1 MQRKENDIMVSGH
14 LQQKKGNWY
23 IVLNLHDETGKRAPK
38 WIATHLPG
46 QGNKRRAEEMLL
58 QARQQYTDIYGK
70 PDPSG
75 PLFADYMLQW
85 LARMKGKVS
94 PTTYRNYKYV
104 IENNICPYFRER
116 GIPLRGLRAIDLE
129 EYYAYLQEQGVS
141 PNTAIHHHANIHKA
155 LKDAVRLDLVDR
167 NVAEIADR
175 PQKQKYL
182 PAHYSASEVNQ
193 LLDKLRGHWMYVP
206 VVLSVFY
213 GLRRSEV
220 LGLQWGSVDFENK
233 SITIQHTRIYGDSD
247 GTDAVIERDILKRK
261 SSYRT
266 LPIPETVWTLLYNL
280 KTVRYGKAPAPND
293 VYVCLN
299 REGEPVAPNYF
310 TQCFKQFLRDNDL
323 REIRLHDLRHTCA
336 SVLIQNRVPLIEVQ
350 QWLGHSTLE
359 TTADLYAH
367 LEYETKLA
375 SAETLKKI

>member
-1 MQRKENDIMVSGH
+1 MVAGH
-14 LQQKKGNWY
+14 LQQKKGYWY
-23 IVLNLHDETGKRAPK
+23 MVLNLYDETGKRKTK
-38 WIATHLPG
+38 WIATHLPV

-58 QARQQYTDIYGK
+58 QTRQQYTDICGK
-70 PDPSG
+70 PGPSEL
-75 PLFADYMLQW
+75 LFADYMLQW
-85 LARMKGKVS
+85 LAKMKCKVS
-94 PTTYRNYKYV
+94 PTTYRNYKLV
-104 IENNICPYFRER
+104 VENSICPYFRER
-116 GIPLRGLRAIDLE
+116 RIPLSGLRAIDLE
-129 EYYAYLQEQGVS
+129 EYYAYLQERGTS
-141 PNTAIHHHANIHKA
+141 SNTAIHHHANIHKA

-167 NVAEIADR
+167 NVAEIAER

-182 PAHYSASEVNQ
+182 PAYYSVDEVNQ

-233 SITIQHTRIYGDSD
+233 TIMIKHARIYGDSD
-247 GTDAVIERDILKRK
+247 GTGAVIERDILKRK

-266 LPIPETVWTLLYNL
+266 LPMPETIWILLHNL
-280 KTVRYGKAPAPND
+280 KTARCGEAPAPAD
-293 VYVCLN
+293 EYVCLN
-299 REGEPVAPNYF
+299 REGKPVAPNYF

-367 LEYETKLA
+367 LEFETKLA

>member
-1 MQRKENDIMVSGH
+1 MEPEDLAVIGH
-14 LQQKKGNWY
+14 
-23 IVLNLHDETGKRAPK
+23 TGD
-38 WIATHLPG
+38 
-46 QGNKRRAEEMLL
+46 LL
-58 QARQQYTDIYGK
+58 VDIYGRNLMHIYIL
-70 PDPSG
+70 PQCSTT
-75 PLFADYMLQW
+75 A
-85 LARMKGKVS
+85 ARVLNPAGMDAQFERLRCAISRGILS
-94 PTTYRNYKYV
+94 
-104 IENNICPYFRER
+104 ICPYFWER

-266 LPIPETVWTLLYNL
+266 LPIPETVWILLYNL
-280 KTVRYGKAPAPND
+280 KTVRYGEAPAPVD
-293 VYVCLN
+293 AYVCLN

>member
-1 MQRKENDIMVSGH
+1 MVSGH

-23 IVLNLHDETGKRAPK
+23 IILNLHDETGKRAPK
-38 WIATHLPG
+38 WIATHLTV

-70 PDPSG
+70 PGPSG

-104 IENNICPYFRER
+104 IENSICPYFRER

-155 LKDAVRLDLVDR
+155 LKDAVRLDLVAR

-266 LPIPETVWTLLYNL
+266 LPIPETVWILLYNL
-280 KTVRYGKAPAPND
+280 KTVRYGEAPAPVD
-293 VYVCLN
+293 AYVCLN

>member
-1 MQRKENDIMVSGH
+1 M
-14 LQQKKGNWY
+14 
-23 IVLNLHDETGKRAPK
+23 
-38 WIATHLPG
+38 
-46 QGNKRRAEEMLL
+46 
-58 QARQQYTDIYGK
+58 
-70 PDPSG
+70 
-75 PLFADYMLQW
+75 
-85 LARMKGKVS
+85 
-94 PTTYRNYKYV
+94 
-104 IENNICPYFRER
+104 
-116 GIPLRGLRAIDLE
+116 
-129 EYYAYLQEQGVS
+129 QEQGVS

-266 LPIPETVWTLLYNL
+266 LPIPETVWIL
-280 KTVRYGKAPAPND
+280 
-293 VYVCLN
+293 
-299 REGEPVAPNYF
+299 F
-310 TQCFKQFLRDNDL
+310 T
-323 REIRLHDLRHTCA
+323 I
-336 SVLIQNRVPLIEVQ
+336 
-350 QWLGHSTLE
+350 
-359 TTADLYAH
+359 
-367 LEYETKLA
+367 
-375 SAETLKKI
+375 

>member
-1 MQRKENDIMVSGH
+1 MQGKENDIMVSGH

-23 IVLNLHDETGKRAPK
+23 IVLNLHDETGKRSPK
-38 WIATHLPG
+38 WIATHLPV

-58 QARQQYTDIYGK
+58 KDRQQYTDIYGK
-70 PDPSG
+70 PGPSG

-85 LARMKGKVS
+85 LAKMKGKIS

-104 IENNICPYFRER
+104 IENTICPYFRER
-116 GIPLRGLRAIDLE
+116 GIPLRGLRSIDLE

-155 LKDAVRLDLVDR
+155 LKDAVRLDLIDR

-233 SITIQHTRIYGDSD
+233 TITIKHSRIYGDSD

-266 LPIPETVWTLLYNL
+266 LPIPETVWALLHNL
-280 KTVRYGKAPAPND
+280 KMVRYGENPAPND
-293 VYVCLN
+293 ACVCLN
-299 REGEPVAPNYF
+299 REGKPVAPNYF

>member
-1 MQRKENDIMVSGH
+1 M
-14 LQQKKGNWY
+14 
-23 IVLNLHDETGKRAPK
+23 
-38 WIATHLPG
+38 
-46 QGNKRRAEEMLL
+46 
-58 QARQQYTDIYGK
+58 
-70 PDPSG
+70 
-75 PLFADYMLQW
+75 
-85 LARMKGKVS
+85 
-94 PTTYRNYKYV
+94 
-104 IENNICPYFRER
+104 
-116 GIPLRGLRAIDLE
+116 
-129 EYYAYLQEQGVS
+129 
-141 PNTAIHHHANIHKA
+141 
-155 LKDAVRLDLVDR
+155 
-167 NVAEIADR
+167 AEIADR
-175 PQKQKYL
+175 TQKQKYL

-220 LGLQWGSVDFENK
+220 LGLQWESVDFENK
-233 SITIQHTRIYGDSD
+233 TITIQHTRIYGDSD
-247 GTDAVIERDILKRK
+247 ETDAVIERDILKRK

-266 LPIPETVWTLLYNL
+266 LPIPETVWTLLHNL
-280 KTVRYGKAPAPND
+280 KTVRYGEAPAPVD
-293 VYVCLN
+293 AYVCLN

>member
-1 MQRKENDIMVSGH
+1 MVAGH
-14 LQQKKGNWY
+14 LQQKKGHWY
-23 IVLNLHDETGKRAPK
+23 IVVNLHDETGKRRSK
-38 WIATHLPG
+38 WIATHLPVH
-46 QGNKRRAEEMLL
+46 GNKRRAEEMLL
-58 QARQQYTDIYGK
+58 QARQQHTDLYHRT
-70 PDPSG
+70 G
-75 PLFADYMLQW
+75 PASLLFSDYMLQW
-85 LARMKGKVS
+85 LAGMEGKVS
-94 PTTYRNYKYV
+94 PTTYRGYRSV
-104 IENNICPYFRER
+104 IENCICPYFRER
-116 GIPLRGLRAIDLE
+116 QISLAGLRAADLE
-129 EYYAYLQEQGVS
+129 AYYAHLQKQGAS

-155 LKDAVRLDLVDR
+155 LKDAVRLDLVAR

-233 SITIQHTRIYGDSD
+233 TITIQHTRIYGDSD

-266 LPIPETVWTLLYNL
+266 LPIPKTVWTLLHNL
-280 KTVRYGKAPAPND
+280 KTVRYGEGPAPVD
-293 VYVCLN
+293 AYVCLN
-299 REGEPVAPNYF
+299 REGKPVAPNYF

-323 REIRLHDLRHTCA
+323 REIRLH
-336 SVLIQNRVPLIEVQ
+336 E
-350 QWLGHSTLE
+350 GKHS
-359 TTADLYAH
+359 
-367 LEYETKLA
+367 
-375 SAETLKKI
+375 